1 MNEPKVQD
9 LDYIN
14 FLLATPRVVS
24 ATEGARVQP
33 EGERRAAH
41 DAFTRMLHRL
51 EPDTTPL
58 WREAELLID
67 DATRRREAPSHP
79 RAVGH

>member
-1 MNEPKVQD
+1 MNELKVQD

-24 ATEGARVQP
+24 ATEAERVQP
-33 EGERRAAH
+33 EGPRRAAH

-51 EPDTTPL
+51 EPDTTP
-58 WREAELLID
+58 RIRSGASID
-67 DATRRREAPSHP
+67 RILSCQNVTFSAYYRY
-79 RAVGH
+79 G